1 MIPTGKPTSVIPKGL
16 LLVSSAF
23 QKDFYWFLADGS
35 MANAT
40 HASAMLR
47 HVVVTELASCWCCAG
62 VLARNVLVSSLA
74 LAGAPIRIAL
84 VSSPYFAGVIPL
96 GVPVSVQLQ
105 RHLRYVIVH
114 CIVVESVPLRQR

>member
-1 MIPTGKPTSVIPKGL
+1 MIPTGKPTSIVPKGL
-16 LLVSSAF
+16 LLVSSTF
-23 QKDFYWFLADGS
+23 QKDFF
-35 MANAT
+35 
-40 HASAMLR
+40 
-47 HVVVTELASCWCCAG
+47 
-62 VLARNVLVSSLA
+62 LARNALVSSLA

-114 CIVVESVPLRQR
+114 CIVVKSVPLRQR